1 LCNQHYYKRCD
12 IYTTQNGCQI
22 YNLGKIRWNNK
33 IIKIMKLYMN
43 SINIVVGQLNWCQNK
58 ISLIVILQVLQSF
71 VSINWYYG

>member
-1 LCNQHYYKRCD
+1 
-12 IYTTQNGCQI
+12 
-22 YNLGKIRWNNK
+22 
-33 IIKIMKLYMN
+33 MN